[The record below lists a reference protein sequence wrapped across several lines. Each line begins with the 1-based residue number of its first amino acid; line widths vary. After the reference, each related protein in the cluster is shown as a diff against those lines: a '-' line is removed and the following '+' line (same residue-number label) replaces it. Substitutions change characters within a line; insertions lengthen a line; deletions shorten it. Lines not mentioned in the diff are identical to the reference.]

1 MTALEVHPFPL
12 MLNVCLSKTLFGR
25 VEKDHFFSAQDN
37 TFGSKNMYTTSK
49 IHMVAITWYCH
60 EIIILTYVTG
70 PGKTGLIY
78 TKHMCLYHRTYLL
91 FCVCYPQSV
100 SFTEFLMDLCIY
112 DDILDAIRI
121 TDKKLLHFKLSKSGQ
136 ILHVDKTCFPRP
148 GHICTTQQLYKKV

>member
-1 MTALEVHPFPL
+1 MILVNIQH
-12 MLNVCLSKTLFGR
+12 NYSLSFLRDK
-25 VEKDHFFSAQDN
+25 
-37 TFGSKNMYTTSK
+37 
-49 IHMVAITWYCH
+49 
-60 EIIILTYVTG
+60 ILTNFMANSVFMKIQLHTFHATSIVTG

-121 TDKKLLHFKLSKSGQ
+121 TDIKLLHFKLSKSGQ
-136 ILHVDKTCFPRP
+136 ILHIDKTCFPWP
-148 GHICTTQQLYKKV
+148 GHNYILLIV